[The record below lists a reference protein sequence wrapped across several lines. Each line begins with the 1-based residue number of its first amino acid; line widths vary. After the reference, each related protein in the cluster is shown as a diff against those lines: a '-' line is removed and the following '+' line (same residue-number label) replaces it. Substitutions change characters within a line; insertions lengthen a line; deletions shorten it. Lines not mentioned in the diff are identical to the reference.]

1 MIMPTYV
8 LEMPKEP
15 GEAQKELGI
24 ENVQLFNEAS
34 YVISAINPNT
44 TAIINAI
51 QEKATIENLY
61 LRK

>member
-15 GEAQKELGI
+15 EAQKELGI

-34 YVISAINPNT
+34 YVISAINPIPRPSST
-44 TAIINAI
+44 SFRRR
-51 QEKATIENLY
+51 L
-61 LRK
+61 L

>member
-15 GEAQKELGI
+15 EAQKELGI

-44 TAIINAI
+44 KAIINVI

-61 LRK
+61 LRQ

>member
-15 GEAQKELGI
+15 EAQKELGI

-34 YVISAINPNT
+34 YVISVINPNT
-44 TAIINAI
+44 KAIINVI

>member
-1 MIMPTYV
+1 V
-8 LEMPKEP
+8 PKEP
-15 GEAQKELGI
+15 GESQKELGI

-44 TAIINAI
+44 KAIINAI